1 MSSSVQTTQSTAFTI
16 PQSIPLSIPVSQTIP
31 VQPSSAQWIPQSNPV
46 SIPQL
51 TPATIPVT
59 IPCSFACPIKF
70 PYAYAVFNSMGADS
84 YFEYEKKAEEFK
96 AAIKTHLKGNNL
108 PNVIDVDCDTK
119 MMAYI
124 DTLHQTYNEQDKL
137 FDIASKFSFYIE
149 GLFENETSD
158 EKRRLNDMFNR
169 EIGIQQAID
178 NYYEFEEEIDKCIEK
193 EMKEFVDKWFNYII
207 SFDYD
212 IESAVFQTY
221 QRVLSYAQKLF
232 EWALNHSKESKEKC
246 ITMTKCFLL
255 YARSLNFSFADYQCI
270 IGWIC
275 STIKAINRENPK
287 GSLRSPTGNEALKT
301 YIPEMYKNEK
311 SIRAM
316 FKTKGENDATL
327 ADQFCIRIWQAI
339 IRDESRDMKIE
350 ELNLNSILVATE
362 LEYSFHPN
370 ERTID
375 TLILSNERMK
385 RLINSHRQWL
395 KAGETL
401 NETQIQWLL
410 AELHNE
416 LLNKNP
422 LKAAAMMN
430 ELMNNQGDTKKAF
443 IIGLKYSGLTL
454 KKIKQLISDYD
465 FMKTNIDL
473 IKSQSSSELIN
484 KVKYAYYHDVSIDDF
499 KRTLSVESHIKM
511 LSSLII

>member
-16 PQSIPLSIPVSQTIP
+16 PQSIPLTIPVQSSNPQWLPQSIPVSQTIP
-31 VQPSSAQWIPQSNPV
+31 LTSPQSV
-46 SIPQL
+46 RF
-51 TPATIPVT
+51 TIP
-59 IPCSFACPIKF
+59 CPIKF
-70 PYAYAVFNSMGADS
+70 PYAYAVFNSRDLDS
-84 YFEYEKKAEEFK
+84 YYKYEKRAEEFK
-96 AAIKTHLKGNNL
+96 AAIKPYLKGNSL

-124 DTLHQTYNEQDKL
+124 DKLHQTYNEQDKI
-137 FDIASKFSFYIE
+137 FDISSKFSFYVE

-158 EKRRLNDMFNR
+158 EKRRLNEMLNK

-178 NYYEFEEEIDKCIEK
+178 NYYQFEDTLDQCIEN

-221 QRVLSYAQKLF
+221 QRILSRAQKLF
-232 EWALNHSKESKEKC
+232 EWALNHCSNDDSESKEKC

-255 YARSLNFSFADYQCI
+255 YARSLNFSFTNYQCI
-270 IGWIC
+270 IGWVC
-275 STIKAINRENPK
+275 STIKAINHD
-287 GSLRSPTGNEALKT
+287 SQALKT
-301 YIPEMYKNEK
+301 YIPEMYKNEN
-311 SIRAM
+311 SIKAM
-316 FKTKGENDATL
+316 FKTKGENDAIL
-327 ADQFCIRIWQAI
+327 AEQFCIRIWQAI
-339 IRDESRDMKIE
+339 IRDESRDMKME

-362 LEYSFHPN
+362 LELKFNGPQKK
-370 ERTID
+370 ID
-375 TLILSNERMK
+375 TLILLNERMK

-430 ELMNNQGDTKKAF
+430 ELMNNQGDIKKAF
-443 IIGLKYSGLTL
+443 LIGLKYSGLTL

-484 KVKYAYYHDVSIDDF
+484 KVKFAYYHDVSVDDF
-499 KRTLSVESHIKM
+499 ERTLSVESHLKF
-511 LSSLII
+511 LERII

>member
-1 MSSSVQTTQSTAFTI
+1 MSSSVQNTQSTAFTI
-16 PQSIPLSIPVSQTIP
+16 PQSIPLTIP
-31 VQPSSAQWIPQSNPV
+31 VQSSNSQWIPRS
-46 SIPQL
+46 
-51 TPATIPVT
+51 IPVT

-70 PYAYAVFNSMGADS
+70 PYAYAALNTNGVDS
-84 YFEYEKKAEEFK
+84 YFRYEKKAEEFK
-96 AAIKTHLKGNNL
+96 AAIKPYLKGNSLQITQPEDN
-108 PNVIDVDCDTK
+108 DER

-124 DTLHQTYNEQDKL
+124 DKLHQTYNEQDKL
-137 FDIASKFSFYIE
+137 FDISSKFSFYIE
-149 GLFENETSD
+149 ELFKNETSD
-158 EKRRLNDMFNR
+158 EKRRLNEMFNK

-178 NYYEFEEEIDKCIEK
+178 SYYQFEDSLNNCIGK

-212 IESAVFQTY
+212 IESAVFKTY

-232 EWALNHSKESKEKC
+232 EWALNNCSNDDSESKEKC

-255 YARSLNFSFADYQCI
+255 YARSLNFSFTDYQCI

-275 STIKAINRENPK
+275 NTIKAINHE
-287 GSLRSPTGNEALKT
+287 GLKT

-311 SIRAM
+311 SIKAM
-316 FKTKGENDATL
+316 FKTKGENDAIL
-327 ADQFCIRIWQAI
+327 AEQFCIRIWQAI
-339 IRDESRDMKIE
+339 IRDESRDMKME

-362 LEYSFHPN
+362 LMYLFHPN
-370 ERTID
+370 ERTIE
-375 TLILSNERMK
+375 TLILINERMK
-385 RLINSHRQWL
+385 RLINTHRKWL

-416 LLNKNP
+416 LLNKKP

-430 ELMNNQGDTKKAF
+430 ELMTNQGDTKKAF
-443 IIGLKYSGLTL
+443 FIGLKYSGLTN

-465 FMKTNIDL
+465 FIKTNIDL
-473 IKSQSSSELIN
+473 IKSESSSELIN
-484 KVKYAYYHDVSIDDF
+484 KVKFAYYHDVSVDDF
-499 KRTLSVESHIKM
+499 NMTLSIESHLKF
-511 LSSLII
+511 LESII

>member
-1 MSSSVQTTQSTAFTI
+1 MSSSVQNTQSSAFII
-16 PQSIPLSIPVSQTIP
+16 PQSIPLSIPVQSSNSQPVRFAIP
-31 VQPSSAQWIPQSNPV
+31 
-46 SIPQL
+46 
-51 TPATIPVT
+51 
-59 IPCSFACPIKF
+59 CPIKF
-70 PYAYAVFNSMGADS
+70 PYAYAAFNSRDLDS
-84 YFEYEKKAEEFK
+84 YFRYEERAEEFK
-96 AAIKTHLKGNNL
+96 AAIKPYLNGNNL

-124 DTLHQTYNEQDKL
+124 DKLHQTYNDQDKL

-149 GLFENETSD
+149 VLFENETSD
-158 EKRRLNDMFNR
+158 EKRRLNEMLNK

-178 NYYEFEEEIDKCIEK
+178 SYYQFEDALDSCIEK
-193 EMKEFVDKWFNYII
+193 EMKDFADKWFNYII

-212 IESAVFQTY
+212 IESAVFKTY

-232 EWALNHSKESKEKC
+232 EWALNHCSNDDSESKEKC
-246 ITMTKCFLL
+246 VTMTKCFLL
-255 YARSLNFSFADYQCI
+255 YVRSLNFSFTDYQCI
-270 IGWIC
+270 IGWVC
-275 STIKAINRENPK
+275 STIKAIQQ
-287 GSLRSPTGNEALKT
+287 SLNHEALKT

-311 SIRAM
+311 SIKAM
-316 FKTKGENDATL
+316 FKTKGKNDAIL
-327 ADQFCIRIWQAI
+327 AEQFCIRIWQVI
-339 IRDESRDMKIE
+339 IRDDSRDMKIE

-362 LEYSFHPN
+362 LELKFNGPQ
-370 ERTID
+370 RTID
-375 TLILSNERMK
+375 TLILLNERMK

-395 KAGETL
+395 KAGERL

-443 IIGLKYSGLTL
+443 LIGLKYSGLTL

-484 KVKYAYYHDVSIDDF
+484 KVKFAYYHDVSVDDF
-499 KRTLSVESHIKM
+499 NMTLSIESHVK
-511 LSSLII
+511 SLERII